1 LPQAAG
7 KPILSKKGPHVIRSK
22 RRKVMAK
29 LTKQEKFQAKIGI
42 EMDHLKARLIEL
54 RAKANEVKLD
64 AKVEYDKTL
73 DALEKTQA
81 DIKTRLEEWTKTGQ
95 ELAGDMKKT
104 IKRSVKDLKK
114 SIKDAYKSLT

>member
-1 LPQAAG
+1 LPQAAR
-7 KPILSKKGPHVIRSK
+7 KPILINKGPHFIRSK
-22 RRKVMAK
+22 RREIMAK

-54 RAKANEVKLD
+54 RAKANEVKLE

-73 DALEKTQA
+73 DTLEKTQA
-81 DIKTRLEEWTKTGQ
+81 DLKTRLEEWTKTGQ

>member
-1 LPQAAG
+1 
-7 KPILSKKGPHVIRSK
+7 
-22 RRKVMAK
+22 MAK

-54 RAKANEVKLD
+54 RAKANEVKLE

-73 DALEKTQA
+73 DTLEKTQA
-81 DIKTRLEEWTKTGQ
+81 DLKTRLEEWTKTGQ

>member
-1 LPQAAG
+1 
-7 KPILSKKGPHVIRSK
+7 
-22 RRKVMAK
+22 MAR

-54 RAKANEVKLD
+54 RAKAKEVKLD
-64 AKVEYDKTL
+64 AKLEYDKTL

-81 DIKTRLEEWTKTGQ
+81 DIKTRFEEWTKTGQ

-104 IKRSVKDLKK
+104 IKHSVKDLKK
-114 SIKDAYKSLT
+114 AVKDAYKSLT